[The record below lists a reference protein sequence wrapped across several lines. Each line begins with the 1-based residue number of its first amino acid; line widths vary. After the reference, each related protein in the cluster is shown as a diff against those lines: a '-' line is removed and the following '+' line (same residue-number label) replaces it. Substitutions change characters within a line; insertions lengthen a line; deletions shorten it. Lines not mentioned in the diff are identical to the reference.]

1 MSVVFSHQ
9 RLAVAL
15 YDSAGV
21 RATLRLDQAPD
32 AAPAAV
38 LEAAFH
44 HHEYRLQG
52 ILSAQANSEDTLR
65 VCPQSVAFALDGTV
79 EVVGSSRRL
88 SHARAVQEAY
98 SDVLGEA
105 AVPPGLY
112 EKPHPGFASSI
123 SLHAAVISSEGK
135 LLVPRR
141 SEYWAKD
148 AGLWGV
154 SFSTDLLPD
163 DFDSGTLDDAT
174 LRLFAQV
181 LNVDDMSAVL
191 GSVRTLGVLVDMQTY
206 EWYFLTVA
214 DFRGLGPEFSAASL
228 LAQREYSTGAYEF
241 DDCAAVSLS
250 AYEFQHLVARK
261 GDSYDIR
268 ALAELQLVM
277 NAVV

>member
-21 RATLRLDQAPD
+21 RATLRLADVPD

-44 HHEYRLQG
+44 QHQTRQERLLTAVAEG
-52 ILSAQANSEDTLR
+52 DDTRR
-65 VCPQSVAFALDGTV
+65 VCPLSVSYAPDGTV
-79 EVVGSSRRL
+79 EVVGASRSL
-88 SHARAVQEAY
+88 THARAVQEAY

-112 EKPHPGFASSI
+112 HKPHPGFASSI
-123 SLHAAVISSEGK
+123 SLHVAVISAEGQ

-141 SEYWAKD
+141 SEYWSKNP
-148 AGLWGV
+148 GLWGV
-154 SFSTDLLPD
+154 SFSTDLLPE
-163 DFDSGTLDDAT
+163 DFESGTLDEAT
-174 LRLFAQV
+174 LRLFAQG
-181 LNVDDMSAVL
+181 LNVDDTSAIL
-191 GSVRTLGVLVDMQTY
+191 GSVRTLGLLIDMQTY

-214 DFRGLGPEFSAASL
+214 DFRGLGDDFNAARL
-228 LAQREYSTGAYEF
+228 LEQRVYSTGAYEF
-241 DDCAAVSLS
+241 DDCAAVNPA
-250 AYEFQHLVARK
+250 AYDFQHLVARK
-261 GDSYDIR
+261 GDLHDIR

-277 NAVV
+277 NAVA